1 MTANPLV
8 YFFAGVAC
16 MLAAWFV
23 LGGLLA
29 LRHARTRGERADDLR
44 SFIGTSGSRLRSAQV
59 STAGLSKKAAHV
71 TIGDLVRDQR
81 LLQAAGDGMAARRQS
96 LKPRPPRSPEA

>member
-1 MTANPLV
+1 MASPLV

-16 MLAAWFV
+16 VLAAWFV
-23 LGGLLA
+23 VGGLLA
-29 LRHARTRGERADDLR
+29 LRHARTRGDRADDLR
-44 SFIGTSGSRLRSAQV
+44 TFIGTSGSRLRSAQV
-59 STAGLSKKAAHV
+59 SVTGVAQRAAHV

-96 LKPRPPRSPEA
+96 LKPGA